1 MLLEQL
7 AQQEGD
13 SVALVDG
20 QQSLTRTALLARV
33 TLLCEFLRKAAFT
46 RIGLLA
52 DNSMDWIV
60 VDLACMAAGVTLV
73 PLPVFFSDPQL
84 QYVINSGRLDAVF
97 AKPNALLQMQF
108 AQVQPQLAGE
118 LGLYSQLKSAA
129 PASVE
134 HALLPQHTGKV
145 TFTSGSTGTPK
156 GVCLSWQQQQQQA
169 QSLAQAVGLQGT
181 RHLCVLPLSTLLEN
195 IAGVYAPLLA
205 GGSVEVCSLAQLGFV
220 GSRLQEPPLFLQRLS
235 VSQPQTLILIPQ
247 LLHLLVQ
254 AVQQGWQPPALQF
267 IAVGGSRVAASLV
280 QQARAA
286 GLPVYEGYG
295 LSECAS
301 VVSLNTPQH
310 DKLGT
315 AGKLLPQVK
324 VSLVNQEIHV
334 SGNAMLGYMGEP
346 ASWHQQAIA
355 TGDLGDVD
363 ADGFVRILGR
373 CKHVLISSYGRNIA
387 PEWVESE
394 LLATPLLSE
403 AVVFGDAQPYC
414 VALVSPRDPRL
425 TDSHIQQVI
434 DLANQQLPDY
444 AQVQRWHRLAVP
456 LAQNPQLITANG
468 RPRRAAIAEHYA
480 EVLAAL
486 YETAVATAT
495 ATATATI

>member
-7 AQQEGD
+7 AKQDGD
-13 SVALVDG
+13 SVALVEA
-20 QQSLTRTALLARV
+20 QQTLTRAALLARV
-33 TLLCEFLRKAAFT
+33 ASLSERLRKAAFT

-52 DNSMDWIV
+52 DNSIDWIV
-60 VDLACMAAGVTLV
+60 VDLACMAAGITLV
-73 PLPVFFSDPQL
+73 PLPVFFSNLQL
-84 QYVINSGRLDAVF
+84 QYVINSCRLEAVF
-97 AKPNALLQMQF
+97 ANPNSSPNNKTNELLQTQF
-108 AQVQPQLAGE
+108 AQVQPQVAGA
-118 LGLYSQLKSAA
+118 LGLFSQLKSAVLA
-129 PASVE
+129 GVDQ
-134 HALLPQHTGKV
+134 ALLPNNTGKV

-156 GVCLSWQQQQQQA
+156 GVCLSWEQQQKQA
-169 QSLAQAVGLQGT
+169 HMLADAVGLHGT

-195 IAGVYAPLLA
+195 IAGVYSPLFA
-205 GGSVEVCSLAQLGFV
+205 GGCVEVCSFAQLGFV
-220 GSRLQEPPLFLQRLS
+220 GSRLQQPPLFLQRLS
-235 VSQPQTLILIPQ
+235 LSQPQTLILIPQ

-267 IAVGGSRVAASLV
+267 IAVGGSRVAPSLV

-301 VVSLNTPQH
+301 VVSLNTPGH

-315 AGKLLPQVK
+315 AGKLLPHVQ

-346 ASWHQQAIA
+346 ASWYQPTIA
-355 TGDLGDVD
+355 TGDLGAVD
-363 ADGFVRILGR
+363 ADGFVHIQGR
-373 CKHVLISSYGRNIA
+373 CKNLLISSYGRNIA

-403 AVVFGDAQPYC
+403 AVVFGEAQPYC

-425 TDSHIQQVI
+425 PDSQIQHVI
-434 DLANQQLPDY
+434 DQANQQLPDY
-444 AQVQRWHRLAVP
+444 AQVQRWSRLP
-456 LAQNPQLITANG
+456 LPLVQSPLLITANG
-468 RPRRAAIAEHYA
+468 RPRRTAIAEHYA
-480 EVLAAL
+480 DVLAAL
-486 YETAVATAT
+486 YP
-495 ATATATI
+495 